1 VLKKLL
7 KFIVILIIFLV
18 AAYYGLNLLMS
29 LYVHSKKIVIVP
41 DLKGQTIES
50 ALQEVSPMRMSI
62 IKEDDEYN
70 NAVPPDTILR
80 QNPQA
85 GMTVKEGRVIRVTV
99 SRGVETVIVPDLVGQ
114 NLRAASIALTGLSL
128 TMGEVSWQVVDEGKP
143 RSVVLAQTPS
153 SGTVVNKGSTVNI
166 LVSK

>member
-1 VLKKLL
+1 MLKKLL

-62 IKEDDEYN
+62 IQEDDEYN
-70 NAVPPDTILR
+70 NAVAPDTILR

>member
-1 VLKKLL
+1 MLKKLL